1 VTSAHAVRRQL
12 GLILES
18 IRNEFCWLKNMK
30 YEVSFICP
38 VCCQEGALKFC
49 RKHATQ
55 GCKHEECLHFW
66 SESQLCEVGKV
77 ICCTKSATT
86 LSNRVDVNKFAPWFV
101 PARNQVNGPKRFFL
115 LSVVKDINCSSVKL
129 SKIGDLETF
138 CVMPFCFLYH
148 FEEKSN
154 EINRNK
160 MVPVQNGL
168 N

>member
-1 VTSAHAVRRQL
+1 MV
-12 GLILES
+12 
-18 IRNEFCWLKNMK
+18 
-30 YEVSFICP
+30 CP
-38 VCCQEGALKFC
+38 CSKSGK
-49 RKHATQ
+49 
-55 GCKHEECLHFW
+55 W
-66 SESQLCEVGKV
+66 SK
-77 ICCTKSATT
+77 T
-86 LSNRVDVNKFAPWFV
+86 F
-101 PARNQVNGPKRFFL
+101 FFL

-129 SKIGDLETF
+129 SKLGDLETF